1 MPKLPSPQGE
11 DLSAGVLESI
21 DLDSFRVEKRTAMK
35 IALADGDAEIDP
47 VPDAGTGGGPDLE
60 LERLSEILASFNAL
74 FGNISWQ
81 DEERIRQ
88 RVTEEVPA
96 RVAEDPTY
104 KTAMGNN
111 DKANAKVAMVD
122 ALGKVMLDLVRD
134 ETQLFKEYAD
144 NADFKKWLEDA
155 VFRATYRKVA

>member
-1 MPKLPSPQGE
+1 M
-11 DLSAGVLESI
+11 SAGMLESI

-35 IALADGDAEIDP
+35 IALADDEAEIDP
-47 VPDAGTGGGPDLE
+47 IPSPSPGGRPELE
-60 LERLSEILASFNAL
+60 LERLSEIVASFNAL

-96 RVAEDPTY
+96 MVAEDQTY
-104 KTAMGNN
+104 QTAMANN

-122 ALGKVMLDLVRD
+122 ALAKVMLGLVKD
-134 ETQLFKEYAD
+134 ETQLFREYSD
-144 NADFKKWLEDA
+144 NEDFKKWFEDA
-155 VFRATYRKVA
+155 VFRSTYKKSA

>member
-1 MPKLPSPQGE
+1 M
-11 DLSAGVLESI
+11 SAGVLESI

-35 IALADGDAEIDP
+35 IALADGEAEIDP
-47 VPDAGTGGGPDLE
+47 IPSLNPGGRPELE
-60 LERLSEILASFNAL
+60 LERLSEIVASFNAL

-96 RVAEDPTY
+96 MVAEDQTY
-104 KTAMGNN
+104 QTAMANN

-122 ALGKVMLDLVRD
+122 ALAKVMLGLVKD
-134 ETQLFKEYAD
+134 ETQLFREYSD
-144 NADFKKWLEDA
+144 NEDFKKWFEDA
-155 VFRATYRKVA
+155 VFRATYKKSA

>member
-1 MPKLPSPQGE
+1 M
-11 DLSAGVLESI
+11 SAGVLESI

-35 IALADGDAEIDP
+35 IALADDEAEIDP
-47 VPDAGTGGGPDLE
+47 IPSLNPGGRPELE
-60 LERLSEILASFNAL
+60 LERLSEIVASFHAL

-96 RVAEDPTY
+96 IVAEDQTY
-104 KTAMGNN
+104 QTAMANN

-122 ALGKVMLDLVRD
+122 ALAKVMLGLVKD
-134 ETQLFKEYAD
+134 ETQLFREYSD
-144 NADFKKWLEDA
+144 NEDFKKWFEDA
-155 VFRATYRKVA
+155 VFRSTYKKSA